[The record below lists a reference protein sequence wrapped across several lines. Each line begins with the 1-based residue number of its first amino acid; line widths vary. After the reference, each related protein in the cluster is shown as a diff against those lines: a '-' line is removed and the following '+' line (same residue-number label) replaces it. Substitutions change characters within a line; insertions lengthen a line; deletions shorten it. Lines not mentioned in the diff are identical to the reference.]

1 MTDNQQKIQMLK
13 TKVDSIN
20 QKLKNLSTQKKE
32 YEKQIKELE
41 EQDFLSVI
49 RDNGCTVPTLRDDLA
64 LARIL
69 RDNNLTQNDVLEL
82 LNLNSDEG
90 EIKNEEI

>member
-20 QKLKNLSTQKKE
+20 QKLKNLSVQKKE
-32 YEKQIKELE
+32 CEKQIKELE
-41 EQDFLSVI
+41 EQDFLNII
-49 RDNGCTVPTLRDDLA
+49 RDNGCTVPTLRDDLT

-82 LNLNSDEG
+82 LNLNSDGG